1 MRRQIVFLGVLV
13 FMGGC
18 SLAPKYTQPLAPIPA
33 EWPQGA
39 AYKDTRVMPGAS
51 TVPELKWEDFFADK
65 QLQKIIETALSNN
78 RDLRLAALNV
88 ERARALY
95 GIQRAEL
102 FPSVNAAGA
111 GGKQRLSSDL
121 IKPGDPRTIEQYS
134 MNLGIAS
141 WEIDFFGR
149 IRSLKDQTLE
159 KYLATEQ
166 VAFAV

>member
-1 MRRQIVFLGVLV
+1 MKIHQGINDMNRQLLFVLAGIVLFL
-13 FMGGC
+13 GGC
-18 SLAPKYTQPLAPIPA
+18 SLAPKYTQPQAPIPA
-33 EWPQGA
+33 QWPQGA
-39 AYKDTRVMPGAS
+39 AYKDRGATPGLP
-51 TVPELKWEDFFADK
+51 TVQELKWEDFFADK

-102 FPSVNAAGA
+102 FPAVNAVGT

-134 MNLGIAS
+134 INMGIAS
-141 WEIDFFGR
+141 
-149 IRSLKDQTLE
+149 
-159 KYLATEQ
+159 
-166 VAFAV
+166 